1 MKQIT
6 IIDYG
11 SGNVLSAQKSFIKV
25 ASENN
30 IEANVII
37 SKNLNDIRNSTH
49 IVLPGQGA
57 FSTCI
62 AEIKKTKGLID
73 ELHNFAIIKQKP
85 FLGTIL
91 NILTIG
97 NVLDLTMYFIP
108 TPESIMMRHGYLYFG
123 TVLFAMGV
131 GIYIGSGLG
140 PGPRDGIM
148 TGIAKRG
155 PSVRVTRIAID
166 FTAFVS
172 GVLLGGSYG
181 YGTIFM
187 VLIVGPIVQFSLKRY
202 DKGAI
207 FSLK

>member
-1 MKQIT
+1 MSKKILKRLPQCFFGLFLCGIGLAFT
-6 IIDYG
+6 
-11 SGNVLSAQKSFIKV
+11 
-25 ASENN
+25 
-30 IEANVII
+30 IEAKLGLNPWDVFHDGFSQLINVRIGFAGVI
-37 SKNLNDIRNSTH
+37 TGF
-49 IVLPGQGA
+49 IVLLGWIP
-57 FSTCI
+57 
-62 AEIKKTKGLID
+62 L
-73 ELHNFAIIKQKP
+73 KQKP

-108 TPESIMMRHGYLYFG
+108 TPEEIWIRHTYLYFG

-155 PSVRVTRIAID
+155 PSVRATRIGID
-166 FTAFVS
+166 FTAFLT

-187 VLIVGPIVQFSLKRY
+187 VIVVGPIVQFSLKRY

-207 FSLK
+207 FSL

>member
-1 MKQIT
+1 MSKKILKRLPQCFFGLFLCGT
-6 IIDYG
+6 G
-11 SGNVLSAQKSFIKV
+11 LAFT
-25 ASENN
+25 
-30 IEANVII
+30 IEAKLGLNPWDVFHDGFSQLINVRIGFAGVI
-37 SKNLNDIRNSTH
+37 TGF
-49 IVLPGQGA
+49 IVLLGWIP
-57 FSTCI
+57 
-62 AEIKKTKGLID
+62 L
-73 ELHNFAIIKQKP
+73 KQKP

-108 TPESIMMRHGYLYFG
+108 TPQEIWIRHIYLYFG

-155 PSVRVTRIAID
+155 PSVRATRIGID
-166 FTAFVS
+166 FTAFLT

-187 VLIVGPIVQFSLKRY
+187 VIVVGPIVQFSLKRY

-207 FSLK
+207 FSL

>member
-1 MKQIT
+1 MSKKILKRLPQCFLGLFLCGFGLAFT
-6 IIDYG
+6 
-11 SGNVLSAQKSFIKV
+11 
-25 ASENN
+25 
-30 IEANVII
+30 IEAKLGLNPWDVFHDGFSKLIDVRIGFAGVI
-37 SKNLNDIRNSTH
+37 TGF
-49 IVLPGQGA
+49 IVLLGWIP
-57 FSTCI
+57 
-62 AEIKKTKGLID
+62 L
-73 ELHNFAIIKQKP
+73 KQKP

-108 TPESIMMRHGYLYFG
+108 TPESIFIRHAYLYFG

-131 GIYIGSGLG
+131 GVYIGSGLG

-187 VLIVGPIVQFSLKRY
+187 VIVVGPIVQFSLKNMI
-202 DKGAI
+202 KEL
-207 FSLK
+207 FFL

>member
-1 MKQIT
+1 MNRK
-6 IIDYG
+6 IIQRLPQCFFG
-11 SGNVLSAQKSFIKV
+11 LFLCGFGLAFT
-25 ASENN
+25 
-30 IEANVII
+30 IEAKLGLNPWDVFLDVFSKLINVRIGFAGVI
-37 SKNLNDIRNSTH
+37 TGF
-49 IVLPGQGA
+49 IVLLGWIP
-57 FSTCI
+57 
-62 AEIKKTKGLID
+62 L
-73 ELHNFAIIKQKP
+73 KQKP

-108 TPESIMMRHGYLYFG
+108 TPESIIMRHGYLYFG

-148 TGIAKRG
+148 TGIAKKG

-187 VLIVGPIVQFSLKRY
+187 VIIVGPIVQFSLKRY

>member
-1 MKQIT
+1 MNRK
-6 IIDYG
+6 IIQRLPQCFFG
-11 SGNVLSAQKSFIKV
+11 LFLCGFGLAFT
-25 ASENN
+25 
-30 IEANVII
+30 IEAKLGLNPWDVFHDGFSKLINVRIGFAGVI
-37 SKNLNDIRNSTH
+37 TGF
-49 IVLPGQGA
+49 IVLLGWIP
-57 FSTCI
+57 
-62 AEIKKTKGLID
+62 L
-73 ELHNFAIIKQKP
+73 KQKP

-148 TGIAKRG
+148 TGIAKKG

-166 FTAFVS
+166 LS
-172 GVLLGGSYG
+172 
-181 YGTIFM
+181 
-187 VLIVGPIVQFSLKRY
+187 LIHI
-202 DKGAI
+202 
-207 FSLK
+207 

>member
-1 MKQIT
+1 MNKK
-6 IIDYG
+6 IIQRLPQCFFG
-11 SGNVLSAQKSFIKV
+11 LFLCGFGLAFT
-25 ASENN
+25 
-30 IEANVII
+30 IEAKRGLNPWDVFHDGFSKLINVRIGFAGVI
-37 SKNLNDIRNSTH
+37 TGF
-49 IVLPGQGA
+49 IVLLGWIP
-57 FSTCI
+57 
-62 AEIKKTKGLID
+62 L
-73 ELHNFAIIKQKP
+73 KQKP

-108 TPESIMMRHGYLYFG
+108 TPESIIMRHGYLYFG

-155 PSVRVTRIAID
+155 PSVRLTRIAID

-187 VLIVGPIVQFSLKRY
+187 VIIVGPIVQFSLNRY

>member
-1 MKQIT
+1 MDVFHDGFSKLINVRIGFAGVIT
-6 IIDYG
+6 G
-11 SGNVLSAQKSFIKV
+11 F
-25 ASENN
+25 
-30 IEANVII
+30 
-37 SKNLNDIRNSTH
+37 
-49 IVLPGQGA
+49 IVLLGWIP
-57 FSTCI
+57 
-62 AEIKKTKGLID
+62 L
-73 ELHNFAIIKQKP
+73 KQKP

-108 TPESIMMRHGYLYFG
+108 TPESIIMRHGYLYFG

-187 VLIVGPIVQFSLKRY
+187 VIIVGPIVQFSLKRY

>member
-1 MKQIT
+1 MSKKILKRLPQCFFGLFLCGIGLGFTVEAKLGLNPWDVFHDGFSQLINVRIGFAGVIT
-6 IIDYG
+6 G
-11 SGNVLSAQKSFIKV
+11 F
-25 ASENN
+25 
-30 IEANVII
+30 
-37 SKNLNDIRNSTH
+37 
-49 IVLPGQGA
+49 IVLLGWIP
-57 FSTCI
+57 
-62 AEIKKTKGLID
+62 L
-73 ELHNFAIIKQKP
+73 KQKP

-108 TPESIMMRHGYLYFG
+108 TPQEIWIRHIYLYFG

-155 PSVRVTRIAID
+155 PSVRATRIGID
-166 FTAFVS
+166 FTAFLT

-187 VLIVGPIVQFSLKRY
+187 VIVVGPIVQFSLKRY

-207 FSLK
+207 FSL

>member
-1 MKQIT
+1 MSKKILKRLPQCFFGLFLCGIGLAFT
-6 IIDYG
+6 
-11 SGNVLSAQKSFIKV
+11 
-25 ASENN
+25 
-30 IEANVII
+30 IEAKLGLNPWDVFHDGFSQLINVRIGFAGVI
-37 SKNLNDIRNSTH
+37 TGF
-49 IVLPGQGA
+49 IVLLGWIP
-57 FSTCI
+57 
-62 AEIKKTKGLID
+62 L
-73 ELHNFAIIKQKP
+73 KQKP

-108 TPESIMMRHGYLYFG
+108 TPQEIWIRHIYLYFG

-155 PSVRVTRIAID
+155 PSVRATRIGID
-166 FTAFVS
+166 FTAFLT

-187 VLIVGPIVQFSLKRY
+187 VIVVGPIVQFSLNPVSYTHLTLPTK
-202 DKGAI
+202 A
-207 FSLK
+207 

>member
-1 MKQIT
+1 MSKKILKRLPKCFFGLFLCGIGLAFT
-6 IIDYG
+6 
-11 SGNVLSAQKSFIKV
+11 
-25 ASENN
+25 
-30 IEANVII
+30 IEAKLGLNPWDVFHDGFSQLINVRIGFAGVI
-37 SKNLNDIRNSTH
+37 TGF
-49 IVLPGQGA
+49 IVLLGWIP
-57 FSTCI
+57 
-62 AEIKKTKGLID
+62 L
-73 ELHNFAIIKQKP
+73 KQKP

-108 TPESIMMRHGYLYFG
+108 TPQEIWIRHIYLYFG

-155 PSVRVTRIAID
+155 PSVRATRIGID
-166 FTAFVS
+166 FTAFLT

-187 VLIVGPIVQFSLKRY
+187 VIVVGPIVQFSLKRY

-207 FSLK
+207 FSL

>member
-1 MKQIT
+1 MSKKILKRLPQCFFGLFLCGIGLAFT
-6 IIDYG
+6 
-11 SGNVLSAQKSFIKV
+11 
-25 ASENN
+25 
-30 IEANVII
+30 IEAKLGLNPWDVFHDGFSQLINVRIGFAGVI
-37 SKNLNDIRNSTH
+37 TGF
-49 IVLPGQGA
+49 IVLLGWIPL
-57 FSTCI
+57 T
-62 AEIKKTKGLID
+62 
-73 ELHNFAIIKQKP
+73 QKP

-91 NILTIG
+91 NSLTIG

-108 TPESIMMRHGYLYFG
+108 TPQEIWIRHIYLYFG

-155 PSVRVTRIAID
+155 PSVRATRIGID
-166 FTAFVS
+166 FTAFLT

-187 VLIVGPIVQFSLKRY
+187 VIVVGPIVQFSLKRY

-207 FSLK
+207 FSL

>member
-1 MKQIT
+1 MSKKILKRIPQCFFGLFLCGIGLAFT
-6 IIDYG
+6 
-11 SGNVLSAQKSFIKV
+11 
-25 ASENN
+25 
-30 IEANVII
+30 IEAKLGLNPWDVFHDGFSQLINVRIGFAGII
-37 SKNLNDIRNSTH
+37 TGF
-49 IVLPGQGA
+49 IVLLGWIP
-57 FSTCI
+57 
-62 AEIKKTKGLID
+62 LR
-73 ELHNFAIIKQKP
+73 QKP

-97 NVLDLTMYFIP
+97 NVLDLTMYLIP
-108 TPESIMMRHGYLYFG
+108 TPEEIWTRHVYLYLG

-155 PSVRVTRIAID
+155 PSVRATRIGID
-166 FTAFVS
+166 FTAFIT

-187 VLIVGPIVQFSLKRY
+187 VIVVGPIVQFSLKRY

-207 FSLK
+207 FSL

>member
-1 MKQIT
+1 M
-6 IIDYG
+6 
-11 SGNVLSAQKSFIKV
+11 IKKILKRLPQCFFGLFLCGFGL
-25 ASENN
+25 AFT
-30 IEANVII
+30 IEAKLGLNPWDVFHDGFSKLIDVRIGFAGVI
-37 SKNLNDIRNSTH
+37 TGF
-49 IVLPGQGA
+49 IVLLGWIP
-57 FSTCI
+57 
-62 AEIKKTKGLID
+62 L
-73 ELHNFAIIKQKP
+73 KQKP

-108 TPESIMMRHGYLYFG
+108 TPESIFIRHAYLYFG

-131 GIYIGSGLG
+131 GVYIGSGLG

-187 VLIVGPIVQFSLKRY
+187 VIVVGPIVQFSLKRY

>member
-1 MKQIT
+1 MSKKILKRLPQCFLGLFLCGFGLAFT
-6 IIDYG
+6 
-11 SGNVLSAQKSFIKV
+11 
-25 ASENN
+25 
-30 IEANVII
+30 IEAKLGLNPWDVFHDGFSKLIDVRIGFAGVI
-37 SKNLNDIRNSTH
+37 TGF
-49 IVLPGQGA
+49 IVLLAWIP
-57 FSTCI
+57 
-62 AEIKKTKGLID
+62 L
-73 ELHNFAIIKQKP
+73 KQKP

-108 TPESIMMRHGYLYFG
+108 TPESIFIRHAYLYFG

-131 GIYIGSGLG
+131 GVYIGSGLG

-181 YGTIFM
+181 YGAIFM
-187 VLIVGPIVQFSLKRY
+187 VIVVGPIVQFSLKRY

>member
-1 MKQIT
+1 MNKKILKRLPQCLFGLFLCGIGLAFT
-6 IIDYG
+6 VEARLGLNPWDVFHDGFSQLI
-11 SGNVLSAQKSFIKV
+11 NVRIGFAGVLTGF
-25 ASENN
+25 
-30 IEANVII
+30 
-37 SKNLNDIRNSTH
+37 
-49 IVLPGQGA
+49 IVLLCWIP
-57 FSTCI
+57 
-62 AEIKKTKGLID
+62 LR
-73 ELHNFAIIKQKP
+73 QKP
-85 FLGTIL
+85 FLGTIV

-108 TPESIMMRHGYLYFG
+108 TPEEIWLRHAYLYFG

-155 PSVRVTRIAID
+155 PSIRAARISID
-166 FTAFVS
+166 FTAFLT

-181 YGTIFM
+181 YGTVFM
-187 VLIVGPIVQFSLKRY
+187 VLTIGPIVQFSLKRY

-207 FSLK
+207 FSL

>member
-1 MKQIT
+1 MSKKILKRLPQCFFGLFLCGIGLAFT
-6 IIDYG
+6 
-11 SGNVLSAQKSFIKV
+11 
-25 ASENN
+25 
-30 IEANVII
+30 IEANLGLNPWDVFHDGFSQLINVRIGFAGVI
-37 SKNLNDIRNSTH
+37 TGF
-49 IVLPGQGA
+49 IVLLGWIP
-57 FSTCI
+57 
-62 AEIKKTKGLID
+62 L
-73 ELHNFAIIKQKP
+73 KQKP

-108 TPESIMMRHGYLYFG
+108 TPQEIWIRHIYLYFG

-155 PSVRVTRIAID
+155 PSVRATRIGID
-166 FTAFVS
+166 FTAFLT

-187 VLIVGPIVQFSLKRY
+187 VIVGGPIVQFSLKRY

-207 FSLK
+207 FSL

>member
-1 MKQIT
+1 MSKKILKRLPQCFFGLFLCGIGLAFT
-6 IIDYG
+6 
-11 SGNVLSAQKSFIKV
+11 
-25 ASENN
+25 
-30 IEANVII
+30 IEAKLGLNPWDVFHAGFSQLINVRIGFAGVI
-37 SKNLNDIRNSTH
+37 TGF
-49 IVLPGQGA
+49 IVLLGWIP
-57 FSTCI
+57 
-62 AEIKKTKGLID
+62 L
-73 ELHNFAIIKQKP
+73 KQKP

-108 TPESIMMRHGYLYFG
+108 TPQEIWIRHIYLYFG

-155 PSVRVTRIAID
+155 PSVRATRIGID
-166 FTAFVS
+166 FTAFLT

-187 VLIVGPIVQFSLKRY
+187 VIVVGPIVQFSLKLY

-207 FSLK
+207 FSL

>member
-1 MKQIT
+1 
-6 IIDYG
+6 
-11 SGNVLSAQKSFIKV
+11 
-25 ASENN
+25 
-30 IEANVII
+30 
-37 SKNLNDIRNSTH
+37 
-49 IVLPGQGA
+49 
-57 FSTCI
+57 
-62 AEIKKTKGLID
+62 
-73 ELHNFAIIKQKP
+73 
-85 FLGTIL
+85 
-91 NILTIG
+91 
-97 NVLDLTMYFIP
+97 MYFIP

-148 TGIAKRG
+148 TGIAKKG

-187 VLIVGPIVQFSLKRY
+187 VIIVGPIVQFSLKRY

>member
-1 MKQIT
+1 MSKKILKRLPQCFFGLFLCGIGLAFT
-6 IIDYG
+6 
-11 SGNVLSAQKSFIKV
+11 
-25 ASENN
+25 
-30 IEANVII
+30 IEAKLGLNPWDVFHDGFSQLINVRIGFAGVI
-37 SKNLNDIRNSTH
+37 TGF
-49 IVLPGQGA
+49 IVLLGWIP
-57 FSTCI
+57 
-62 AEIKKTKGLID
+62 L
-73 ELHNFAIIKQKP
+73 KQKP

-97 NVLDLTMYFIP
+97 NVLDLTMYLIP
-108 TPESIMMRHGYLYFG
+108 TPEEIWTRHVYLYLG

-155 PSVRVTRIAID
+155 PSVRATRIGID
-166 FTAFVS
+166 FTAFIT

-187 VLIVGPIVQFSLKRY
+187 VIVVGPIVQFSLKRY

-207 FSLK
+207 FSL

>member
-1 MKQIT
+1 MNKK
-6 IIDYG
+6 IIQRLPQCFFG
-11 SGNVLSAQKSFIKV
+11 LFLCGFGLAFT
-25 ASENN
+25 
-30 IEANVII
+30 IEAKLGLNPWDVFHDGFSKLINVRIGFAGVI
-37 SKNLNDIRNSTH
+37 TGF
-49 IVLPGQGA
+49 IVLLGWIP
-57 FSTCI
+57 
-62 AEIKKTKGLID
+62 L
-73 ELHNFAIIKQKP
+73 KQKP

-108 TPESIMMRHGYLYFG
+108 TPQSIIMRHGYLYFG

-187 VLIVGPIVQFSLKRY
+187 VIIVGPIVQFSLKRY
-202 DKGAI
+202 DNCLLYT
-207 FSLK
+207 SPSPRD